1 VAIDTGTSLIAGPK
15 YMISSLLSKLSIDC
29 SNIQLLPNIT
39 FVLSGIEFILTP
51 DEYMVVES
59 DGNCAPAFMALEV
72 PKPRGPLVVLG
83 DTFMRKYYTVFDR

>member
-1 VAIDTGTSLIAGPK
+1 
-15 YMISSLLSKLSIDC
+15 MISSLLSKLSIDC

-83 DTFMRKYYTVFDR
+83 DTFMRK